1 MPRLTILAI
10 YIYIYSHSISYGELP
25 DGYLDEM
32 GGGNGVRLQLRTGA
46 QEQAALVHRGV
57 TLRARHLP
65 TSALRGGWV
74 RPGLT

>member
-1 MPRLTILAI
+1 
-10 YIYIYSHSISYGELP
+10 
-25 DGYLDEM
+25 M